1 MGQPKIM
8 IILGTRPEAVK
19 LAPVIHHLEYY
30 RHELKTCIVATA
42 QHRLMLDQV
51 LEIFHIEPDHDL
63 DLMLPN
69 QSLAEITVRTLSGLD
84 DLIRSE
90 CPDLILVQ
98 GDTTTALVGGLAAF
112 YHQIPIG
119 HVEAGLR
126 TGSKYNPF
134 PEEIN
139 RHFLDVMAD
148 LCYAPTQSA
157 KETLLAEGIPETR
170 ILVTGNTVVDA
181 LLVTA
186 PQLHEF
192 TVPALRQLDFRPPHR
207 TLLVTAHRRESLGAP
222 LRGICLALRDLVVL
236 SEELQ
241 VVFPVHL
248 NPKVREIVWPIL
260 GDMERVRLIE
270 PVNYPDFVHLMKSVD
285 LIMSDSGGVQEE
297 APTLGVPVLV
307 IRDTT
312 ERPEGIDAGAAR
324 LVGTNRE
331 EIIATVLQLL
341 DNPNEYRQMQ
351 RAINPYGDGNAAE
364 RIVDSIRHF
373 FGLLVSLPM
382 PFQAKLRQ
390 PNSIK
395 I

>member
-1 MGQPKIM
+1 MIKLLNIVGARPQIIKSAAISRCIRSCFHDQIEDIIIHTGQHYDQNMSSVFFLELGIPEPMINLGIGSDTHARQTGEM
-8 IILGTRPEAVK
+8 IIGLEQVIQKIKPDIAVLYGDTNSTLAGSLAAVK
-19 LAPVIHHLEYY
+19 LNLPV
-30 RHELKTCIVATA
+30 A
-42 QHRLMLDQV
+42 
-51 LEIFHIEPDHDL
+51 
-63 DLMLPN
+63 
-69 QSLAEITVRTLSGLD
+69 
-84 DLIRSE
+84 
-90 CPDLILVQ
+90 
-98 GDTTTALVGGLAAF
+98 
-112 YHQIPIG
+112 